1 MAYCKNC
8 GTQLKEGAKFC
19 PNCGQST
26 GFVAKDPQV
35 RYENVTPRGKDEG
48 LSWWKKGICFLLG
61 FPSMLIAVIF
71 WGESLNLRIHFTSR
85 YLGYSLPFLLFW
97 VKKENQKAK
106 DMFLWG
112 LLGLIVYGF
121 LVAEFGSGS
130 KDSISKTAQEIMI
143 SDYSKKGSK
152 LEIRE
157 FSLVH
162 ESGNHYTGI
171 AEVVLDGE
179 KMKLDVNVIS
189 DGETVQVNW
198 EPSAEYL
205 FEKLSE

>member
-8 GTQLKEGAKFC
+8 GTQLKESAKFC

-26 GFVAKDPQV
+26 GFVAKDSQV

-61 FPSMLIAVIF
+61 FPSMLIAVI
-71 WGESLNLRIHFTSR
+71 
-85 YLGYSLPFLLFW
+85 FW